1 MVLHAIVTSSPMPGQ
16 DWVPMEPAD
25 LLAELWRLIL
35 PHLRLPELGR
45 CSVVCRGWR
54 QLVLSLDRTCW
65 RQLCLGVLQITY
77 MAAFLTVPVD
87 CASDNETFLTMNQ
100 PITTS
105 GYVRFDNCRFEGGHL
120 QIHAP
125 GTCPV
130 KFCTFSRSSVH
141 LHSVALCVLESCEF
155 VGSENASVT
164 VEGCPS
170 SDCSWACEHLAVL
183 AKSRAASWREPSQP
197 GRTVG
202 GSRCWGRGER
212 ARLSWGRNRAASSL
226 LCVLQPCAAQPRRT
240 VNLERTCGQQSRG
253 GSQPSARSSDS
264 DLLCNS
270 EEDAQAAHRLPC
282 QAHAT
287 HRRLL
292 SDRLHTFQ
300 RDLQLKPLQ
309 QELQQ
314 DKEARSLASSLQGCI
329 IRQCLFKDGRGRIF
343 VYSQGQAKLEGSIFR
358 DLTCAVRCI
367 RNSEVIMLRNDV
379 HHCKASG
386 VFLHLSG
393 GLMADNNIHSNGA
406 AGVDIRNEPAPVF
419 RCCNKIHSGLCSG
432 IVVVDNGKG
441 IIRSN
446 RIYGNKEAGIYV
458 LYNGNPAV
466 RCVS

>member
-1 MVLHAIVTSSPMPGQ
+1 
-16 DWVPMEPAD
+16 MEPAD

-170 SDCSWACEHLAVL
+170 SDCSWASLRGSAQKDGEFGENL
-183 AKSRAASWREPSQP
+183 RAAEQ
-197 GRTVG
+197 G
-202 GSRCWGRGER
+202 GFP
-212 ARLSWGRNRAASSL
+212 AL
-226 LCVLQPCAAQPRRT
+226 
-240 VNLERTCGQQSRG
+240 
-253 GSQPSARSSDS
+253 GSDSSDS

-367 RNSEVIMLRNDV
+367 RNSYHAE
-379 HHCKASG
+379 
-386 VFLHLSG
+386 
-393 GLMADNNIHSNGA
+393 
-406 AGVDIRNEPAPVF
+406 E
-419 RCCNKIHSGLCSG
+419 
-432 IVVVDNGKG
+432 
-441 IIRSN
+441 
-446 RIYGNKEAGIYV
+446 
-458 LYNGNPAV
+458 
-466 RCVS
+466 